1 MKFLKTATLFA
12 TLTQILIAQII
23 SDEDKSNLDNTV
35 FEIIPWFMNI
45 LNIVITDNASIK
57 VVFNSPHS

>member
-1 MKFLKTATLFA
+1 MKFLKTVTLFA